1 MQTKDVYNKISEL
14 KVIPVIVIDDL
25 EAVSPLADA
34 LISGG
39 ISIVEI
45 TFSTAKKEYSKKYLY
60 ETHEDAMNIG
70 FEDSIF
76 DWVF

>member
-1 MQTKDVYNKISEL
+1 MVNETYDQEILLPGDSNEL
-14 KVIPVIVIDDL
+14 KINTRGNSYEQFFI
-25 EAVSPLADA
+25 
-34 LISGG
+34 
-39 ISIVEI
+39 IVEI
-45 TFSTAKKEYSKKYLY
+45 SFYTAKKEYSKKYLY